1 MTRSSVQLCPSEDCL
16 MVVLVLAD
24 SAARQ
29 RALSGSLSLTTD
41 TELCFADTAVIRHQ
55 PPATTRGEYSDKFA
69 EGKKAKK
76 LKKKNF

>member
-16 MVVLVLAD
+16 VLVLAD

-29 RALSGSLSLTTD
+29 RGSLWLSLSLTTD

-55 PPATTRGEYSDKFA
+55 PPATTRGGYSDKFA